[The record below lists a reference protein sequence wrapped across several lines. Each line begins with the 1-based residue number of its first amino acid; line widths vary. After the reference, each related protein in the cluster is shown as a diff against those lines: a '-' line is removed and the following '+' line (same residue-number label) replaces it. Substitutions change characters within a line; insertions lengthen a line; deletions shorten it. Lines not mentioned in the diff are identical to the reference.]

1 MNEEETSSMY
11 IEIKTQ
17 KHSKIPAALKHK
29 QTVGVH
35 DQRSIYNSFQYPRS
49 VTRAHICKT
58 NTGLQERTTMP
69 LLASR
74 FRLGTPMI
82 LGEA

>member
-58 NTGLQERTTMP
+58 NTGPHERTTMP